1 MGGSAPRRDHQL
13 PAETTSFVDRRGE
26 LTEGRELL
34 ARARLVTLTGPGGV
48 GKTRLAARIAAR
60 VRRAFPDGVRFVHLS
75 GLHDPALVP
84 LAAAD
89 ALGLHDHSAQPPL
102 DALVEQVRDRRL
114 LLVVDN
120 CEHLAGA
127 CAQLAAALLRG
138 TEGVRILATSRHR
151 LGLTEEHLLEVRPLP
166 VPDPDGDLSAAE
178 GYPALT
184 LFADRA
190 AAVVPGFRLTPGNLA
205 SVARLCRRLDG
216 LPLAIELAAVRMR
229 VLDVDQLLDRLDD
242 RYRFLTTGSPAALPR
257 HQTLRAAVAWSHDL
271 CTGPEQVVWARLS
284 VLAGAF
290 DLETAEAVC
299 ADDTGEGDAGW
310 GTGRPPAGVL
320 LPEGATGFADDAGSR
335 GAAAGERPHP
345 AQALTGPTTPP
356 PPDDGPGNPTPP
368 TLGPADGIAPRPV
381 LRPYPLAAPR
391 SDDGPDSGMPASPV
405 PGPVGVSLSGGVP
418 GPVGVSLSGGVPGPV
433 GVSLSGGAPGPVG
446 VPPSP
451 SVPGL
456 GGATLPSLALG
467 PGGATPPS
475 PVPGSGG
482 VPLPPVV
489 FCPGGSMPSLA
500 VSGSGGVAAPL
511 AVPSPGGVAASP
523 AVSGP
528 GGVAAHSAVSGP
540 GGAAAS
546 PAVSGPGR
554 VSLPPPVPGSGGV
567 PLPPVVFCPGGSM
580 PSLAVS
586 GSGGVAAPLAVP
598 SPGGVAASPAVSGP
612 GGVAAHS
619 AVSGPGG
626 AAASP
631 AVSGPG
637 RVSLPPPVL
646 GPGGL
651 TLPWPVPCPGGVT
664 PSLAVPSPGGV
675 AASLAVPS
683 PGGVAASLA
692 VPGPGGVAASLAVSG
707 PGGVAAHPVGE
718 AVHAVGDWHAG
729 PGPVGLRAD
738 DVLDAVAG
746 LVDKSVLCREPG
758 PGGVRYR
765 MLDTLRQ
772 YGLERLRRTAGE
784 EEAARRRQRDRML
797 RRVEDCE
804 RGWFGPGQPETVA
817 RLRADRDNLRAA
829 LDFSLS
835 TPGEERA
842 GLRLAGTLWFY
853 WHACGVPREGLY
865 WLERALA
872 ASPEPTRERARGLW
886 VAGLLAAT
894 TQDFPRG
901 HRQATEALAL
911 ARALGDPA
919 EAAHAEYVIGVI
931 RLFGDDLPGAL
942 THFET
947 TVARGPV
954 PGQHLSLVGLDQ
966 VELACAL
973 GFLGE
978 ADRAVEI
985 CEQALRLCERH
996 GEQWVRS
1003 YVLRILALAHTVRRD
1018 WPRAERHAR
1027 EALRLKHA
1035 VHDIIGMALTLD
1047 LLASIAGERGAHRHA
1062 ALLMGGAD
1070 RVWADID
1077 TGRWGAHTLNSV
1089 RRDSEERACRALGR
1103 DAFER
1108 AHRRGGGLGLAELVG
1123 QALQEPARPRPGD
1136 SPAPHDDTTVRLTR
1150 RETEVARLVAE
1161 GLANQQIADRLVI
1174 ARRTAEGHVE
1184 RILSKLGFSNRSQ
1197 IAAWVTAQR

>member
-13 PAETTSFVDRRGE
+13 PVETTSFVDRRGE
-26 LTEGRELL
+26 LTQGRELL

-60 VRRAFPDGVRFVHLS
+60 VQRAFPDGVRFVHLS

-120 CEHLAGA
+120 CEHLASA
-127 CAQLAAALLRG
+127 CAQLAAALLHG
-138 TEGVRILATSRHR
+138 TEGVRVLATSRHR

-190 AAVVPGFRLTPGNLA
+190 AAVVPGFRLTPDNRA
-205 SVARLCRRLDG
+205 SVARLCHRLDG

-271 CTGPEQVVWARLS
+271 CTGPEQLVWARLS
-284 VLAGAF
+284 VLAGSF
-290 DLETAEAVC
+290 DLATAEAVC
-299 ADDTGEGDAGW
+299 ADDTPEPGAGP
-310 GTGRPPAGVL
+310 GTGPAPTEAR
-320 LPEGATGFADDAGSR
+320 LPGGAGT
-335 GAAAGERPHP
+335 
-345 AQALTGPTTPP
+345 
-356 PPDDGPGNPTPP
+356 
-368 TLGPADGIAPRPV
+368 
-381 LRPYPLAAPR
+381 
-391 SDDGPDSGMPASPV
+391 
-405 PGPVGVSLSGGVP
+405 GGVQ
-418 GPVGVSLSGGVPGPV
+418 GGARLDVP
-433 GVSLSGGAPGPVG
+433 SGGARFTDGSGERALSLPVFAGTATLPTLHGDPGNVVPPTPAPAGGPVPLPVMRPEPLI
-446 VPPSP
+446 VPSPGTGPVRSP
-451 SVPGL
+451 SVPGPGGMASFPPVPPSVPGASSGTGL
-456 GGATLPSLALG
+456 GGGPVRLSSVAGPGVMASFPPVPPSVPGASPGTG
-467 PGGATPPS
+467 PGGGLTRPPS
-475 PVPGSGG
+475 VSDTGAMATFPPLAHSGG
-482 VPLPPVV
+482 PMLPP
-489 FCPGGSMPSLA
+489 S
-500 VSGSGGVAAPL
+500 
-511 AVPSPGGVAASP
+511 
-523 AVSGP
+523 
-528 GGVAAHSAVSGP
+528 
-540 GGAAAS
+540 
-546 PAVSGPGR
+546 
-554 VSLPPPVPGSGGV
+554 
-567 PLPPVVFCPGGSM
+567 
-580 PSLAVS
+580 
-586 GSGGVAAPLAVP
+586 
-598 SPGGVAASPAVSGP
+598 
-612 GGVAAHS
+612 
-619 AVSGPGG
+619 
-626 AAASP
+626 
-631 AVSGPG
+631 
-637 RVSLPPPVL
+637 
-646 GPGGL
+646 
-651 TLPWPVPCPGGVT
+651 
-664 PSLAVPSPGGV
+664 
-675 AASLAVPS
+675 
-683 PGGVAASLA
+683 
-692 VPGPGGVAASLAVSG
+692 VPGPGAVTSFPSPAHSSG
-707 PGGVAAHPVGE
+707 PMSAPPLP
-718 AVHAVGDWHAG
+718 DPAG
-729 PGPVGLRAD
+729 PAAPPPVADASGAWSARPGQGIRAD

-772 YGLERLRRTAGE
+772 YGLEQLRRTAGE
-784 EEAARRRQRDRML
+784 EGAARRRQRDRML
-797 RRVEDCE
+797 RWVEECE

-835 TPGEERA
+835 TPGEARA

-853 WHACGVPREGLY
+853 WHACGAPREGLY
-865 WLERALA
+865 WLDRALA
-872 ASPEPTRERARGLW
+872 ANPEPTPERARGLW
-886 VAGLLAAT
+886 VAGLLAAA

-901 HRQATEALAL
+901 RRHAEDALAL
-911 ARALGDPA
+911 ARVLGDAA
-919 EAAHAEYVIGVI
+919 EAAHAEYVIGVL

-942 THFET
+942 RHFET

-954 PGQHLSLVGLDQ
+954 PGQHLSVVGLDQ

-978 ADRAVEI
+978 ADRAVEV
-985 CEQALRLCERH
+985 CERALGLCERH

-1003 YVLRILALAHTVRRD
+1003 YVLRMLALAHSVRRD
-1018 WPRAERHAR
+1018 WARAERHAR
-1027 EALRLKHA
+1027 EALRLKLA
-1035 VHDIIGMALTLD
+1035 VHDVIGIALTLD
-1047 LLASIAGERGAHRHA
+1047 LLASIATERGAHRHA
-1062 ALLMGGAD
+1062 AVLLGGAD

-1077 TGRWGAHTLNSV
+1077 AARWGARTLNAA

-1108 AHRRGGGLGLAELVG
+1108 AHRRGAGLGLADLVG
-1123 QALQEPARPRPGD
+1123 QALQEPARPHPRESG
-1136 SPAPHDDTTVRLTR
+1136 APHDDTPVRLTR

>member
-13 PAETTSFVDRRGE
+13 PVETTSFVDRRGE
-26 LTEGRELL
+26 LTQGRELL

-48 GKTRLAARIAAR
+48 GKTRLAARVAAR
-60 VRRAFPDGVRFVHLS
+60 VQRAFPDGVRFVHLS

-102 DALVEQVRDRRL
+102 DALADQVRDRRL

-127 CAQLAAALLRG
+127 CARLAAALLHG

-190 AAVVPGFRLTPGNLA
+190 AAVVPGFRLTPDNRA

-216 LPLAIELAAVRMR
+216 LPLAIELAAVRLR

-271 CTGPEQVVWARLS
+271 CTAPEQLVWARLS
-284 VLAGAF
+284 VLAGGF

-299 ADDTGEGDAGW
+299 ADDTGEPGAGRGRSPAPAEALPQG
-310 GTGRPPAGVL
+310 GTCTGGVPGGARPDVASGGARFEDGSG
-320 LPEGATGFADDAGSR
+320 EGAS
-335 GAAAGERPHP
+335 PV
-345 AQALTGPTTPP
+345 QALAGPVTPP
-356 PPDDGPGNPTPP
+356 PPGG
-368 TLGPADGIAPRPV
+368 GSRK
-381 LRPYPLAAPR
+381 LAL
-391 SDDGPDSGMPASPV
+391 PV
-405 PGPVGVSLSGGVP
+405 PAPAGGP
-418 GPVGVSLSGGVPGPV
+418 
-433 GVSLSGGAPGPVG
+433 
-446 VPPSP
+446 
-451 SVPGL
+451 
-456 GGATLPSLALG
+456 
-467 PGGATPPS
+467 
-475 PVPGSGG
+475 
-482 VPLPPVV
+482 VPLPVTR
-489 FCPGGSMPSLA
+489 PGSLIT
-500 VSGSGGVAAPL
+500 
-511 AVPSPGGVAASP
+511 PSPG
-523 AVSGP
+523 
-528 GGVAAHSAVSGP
+528 SGP
-540 GGAAAS
+540 GGAPTRPPCVQGPEGVRLS
-546 PAVSGPGR
+546 PCVQGPEG
-554 VSLPPPVPGSGGV
+554 VTLPPPFPGPTDPATS
-567 PLPPVVFCPGGSM
+567 
-580 PSLAVS
+580 
-586 GSGGVAAPLAVP
+586 
-598 SPGGVAASPAVSGP
+598 SPAAN
-612 GGVAAHS
+612 AA
-619 AVSGPGG
+619 GTW
-626 AAASP
+626 P
-631 AVSGPG
+631 A
-637 RVSLPPPVL
+637 R
-646 GPGGL
+646 
-651 TLPWPVPCPGGVT
+651 
-664 PSLAVPSPGGV
+664 
-675 AASLAVPS
+675 
-683 PGGVAASLA
+683 
-692 VPGPGGVAASLAVSG
+692 PGPA
-707 PGGVAAHPVGE
+707 
-718 AVHAVGDWHAG
+718 
-729 PGPVGLRAD
+729 LRAD
-738 DVLDAVAG
+738 DVLDAVSG

-772 YGLERLRRTAGE
+772 YGLEQLRRTVGE
-784 EEAARRRQRDRML
+784 EGAVRRRQRDRML
-797 RRVEDCE
+797 RWAGECE

-835 TPGEERA
+835 TPGEALA

-853 WHACGVPREGLY
+853 WHACGAPREGLY
-865 WLERALA
+865 WLDRALA
-872 ASPEPTRERARGLW
+872 ASPEPTPERARGLW
-886 VAGLLAAT
+886 VAGLLAAA

-901 HRQATEALAL
+901 RRNARDALAL
-911 ARALGDPA
+911 ARVLGDSA
-919 EAAHAEYVIGVI
+919 EAAHAEYVIGVL

-942 THFET
+942 RHFEA

-954 PGQHLSLVGLDQ
+954 PGQHLSVVGLDQ

-978 ADRAVEI
+978 ADRAVEV
-985 CEQALRLCERH
+985 CERALGLCERH

-1003 YVLRILALAHTVRRD
+1003 YVLRMLALAHTVRRD
-1018 WPRAERHAR
+1018 WARAERHAR
-1027 EALRLKHA
+1027 EALRLKLA
-1035 VHDIIGMALTLD
+1035 VHDVIGIALTLD
-1047 LLASIAGERGAHRHA
+1047 LLASIATERGAHRHA
-1062 ALLMGGAD
+1062 AVLLGGAD

-1077 TGRWGAHTLNSV
+1077 AARWGARTLNSV

-1103 DAFER
+1103 DAFEQ
-1108 AHRRGGGLGLAELVG
+1108 AHRRGGSLGLAELVG
-1123 QALQEPARPRPGD
+1123 HALREPARPHPGE
-1136 SPAPHDDTTVRLTR
+1136 SPAPHDDTPVRLTP

>member
-102 DALVEQVRDRRL
+102 DAFVEQVRDRRL

-151 LGLTEEHLLEVRPLP
+151 LGLTEEYLLEVRRCRCPTRTVTCP
-166 VPDPDGDLSAAE
+166 PPR

-320 LPEGATGFADDAGSR
+320 LPEGTTGFADDAGSR

-391 SDDGPDSGMPASPV
+391 SDDGPDSGMPPSPV

-418 GPVGVSLSGGVPGPV
+418 GAV

-451 SVPGL
+451 GVPGL

-489 FCPGGSMPSLA
+489 LCPGGSMP
-500 VSGSGGVAAPL
+500 
-511 AVPSPGGVAASP
+511 VPWPGR
-523 AVSGP
+523 
-528 GGVAAHSAVSGP
+528 
-540 GGAAAS
+540 
-546 PAVSGPGR
+546 SGPGR
-554 VSLPPPVPGSGGV
+554 RRGHHLP
-567 PLPPVVFCPGGSM
+567 
-580 PSLAVS
+580 
-586 GSGGVAAPLAVP
+586 
-598 SPGGVAASPAVSGP
+598 
-612 GGVAAHS
+612 
-619 AVSGPGG
+619 
-626 AAASP
+626 
-631 AVSGPG
+631 
-637 RVSLPPPVL
+637 
-646 GPGGL
+646 
-651 TLPWPVPCPGGVT
+651 
-664 PSLAVPSPGGV
+664 
-675 AASLAVPS
+675 
-683 PGGVAASLA
+683 
-692 VPGPGGVAASLAVSG
+692 
-707 PGGVAAHPVGE
+707 
-718 AVHAVGDWHAG
+718 
-729 PGPVGLRAD
+729 
-738 DVLDAVAG
+738 
-746 LVDKSVLCREPG
+746 
-758 PGGVRYR
+758 
-765 MLDTLRQ
+765 
-772 YGLERLRRTAGE
+772 LRR
-784 EEAARRRQRDRML
+784 R
-797 RRVEDCE
+797 
-804 RGWFGPGQPETVA
+804 
-817 RLRADRDNLRAA
+817 
-829 LDFSLS
+829 
-835 TPGEERA
+835 
-842 GLRLAGTLWFY
+842 LRLAGL
-853 WHACGVPREGLY
+853 GLS
-865 WLERALA
+865 LEPHRHPGG
-872 ASPEPTRERARGLW
+872 SPAHLGLHGQRGL
-886 VAGLLAAT
+886 
-894 TQDFPRG
+894 P
-901 HRQATEALAL
+901 
-911 ARALGDPA
+911 
-919 EAAHAEYVIGVI
+919 
-931 RLFGDDLPGAL
+931 
-942 THFET
+942 
-947 TVARGPV
+947 
-954 PGQHLSLVGLDQ
+954 S
-966 VELACAL
+966 
-973 GFLGE
+973 
-978 ADRAVEI
+978 
-985 CEQALRLCERH
+985 
-996 GEQWVRS
+996 
-1003 YVLRILALAHTVRRD
+1003 
-1018 WPRAERHAR
+1018 
-1027 EALRLKHA
+1027 
-1035 VHDIIGMALTLD
+1035 
-1047 LLASIAGERGAHRHA
+1047 
-1062 ALLMGGAD
+1062 
-1070 RVWADID
+1070 
-1077 TGRWGAHTLNSV
+1077 
-1089 RRDSEERACRALGR
+1089 
-1103 DAFER
+1103 
-1108 AHRRGGGLGLAELVG
+1108 
-1123 QALQEPARPRPGD
+1123 RPGD
-1136 SPAPHDDTTVRLTR
+1136 GPRRRLDDRVDPLQQRQARAARPPPLRGRCPGAVTSLGPGDRPELALDDDGDGMVVFHTVVPKSTPPYSY
-1150 RETEVARLVAE
+1150 TKAGARLISRSGTFGTVKTLTSD
-1161 GLANQQIADRLVI
+1161 GRVPQVDTRPTSRFTVIWQQESFPYTIK
-1174 ARRTAEGHVE
+1174 
-1184 RILSKLGFSNRSQ
+1184 S
-1197 IAAWVTAQR
+1197 VTGP

>member
-1 MGGSAPRRDHQL
+1 MGGSAPRRDHHL

-60 VRRAFPDGVRFVHLS
+60 VQRAFPDGVRFVHLS

-89 ALGLHDHSAQPPL
+89 ALGLHDHSPQPPL
-102 DALVEQVRDRRL
+102 AALVEQVRERRL

-190 AAVVPGFRLTPGNLA
+190 AAVVPGFRLTPANRA
-205 SVARLCRRLDG
+205 SVARLCHRLDG

-271 CTGPEQVVWARLS
+271 CTGPEQLVWARLS
-284 VLAGAF
+284 VLAGGF

-299 ADDTGEGDAGW
+299 ADDS
-310 GTGRPPAGVL
+310 
-320 LPEGATGFADDAGSR
+320 PEGAAGYAQSQSPFTDRTFPPGQAFTGALGEEAGFASPCTAGSVQ
-335 GAAAGERPHP
+335 GAARH
-345 AQALTGPTTPP
+345 AQAL
-356 PPDDGPGNPTPP
+356 
-368 TLGPADGIAPRPV
+368 PA
-381 LRPYPLAAPR
+381 L
-391 SDDGPDSGMPASPV
+391 
-405 PGPVGVSLSGGVP
+405 
-418 GPVGVSLSGGVPGPV
+418 
-433 GVSLSGGAPGPVG
+433 
-446 VPPSP
+446 
-451 SVPGL
+451 
-456 GGATLPSLALG
+456 
-467 PGGATPPS
+467 
-475 PVPGSGG
+475 
-482 VPLPPVV
+482 
-489 FCPGGSMPSLA
+489 
-500 VSGSGGVAAPL
+500 
-511 AVPSPGGVAASP
+511 
-523 AVSGP
+523 
-528 GGVAAHSAVSGP
+528 
-540 GGAAAS
+540 
-546 PAVSGPGR
+546 
-554 VSLPPPVPGSGGV
+554 
-567 PLPPVVFCPGGSM
+567 
-580 PSLAVS
+580 
-586 GSGGVAAPLAVP
+586 
-598 SPGGVAASPAVSGP
+598 
-612 GGVAAHS
+612 
-619 AVSGPGG
+619 
-626 AAASP
+626 
-631 AVSGPG
+631 
-637 RVSLPPPVL
+637 
-646 GPGGL
+646 
-651 TLPWPVPCPGGVT
+651 
-664 PSLAVPSPGGV
+664 
-675 AASLAVPS
+675 
-683 PGGVAASLA
+683 
-692 VPGPGGVAASLAVSG
+692 PGPG
-707 PGGVAAHPVGE
+707 
-718 AVHAVGDWHAG
+718 AG
-729 PGPVGLRAD
+729 PGPGQVVPAGSAVPAARHAQAPPGTVTLPLPAGAGPALRAD
-738 DVLDAVAG
+738 DVLEALAG

-758 PGGVRYR
+758 PGGARYR
-765 MLDTLRQ
+765 LLDTLRQ
-772 YGLERLRRTAGE
+772 YGLEQLRRTPGE
-784 EEAARRRQRDRML
+784 EGAARRRQRDWML
-797 RRVEDCE
+797 RRAEDCE
-804 RGWFGPGQPETVA
+804 RGWFGPGQPEAVA

-835 TPGEERA
+835 TPGEARA
-842 GLRLAGTLWFY
+842 GLRLAGALWFY
-853 WHACGVPREGLY
+853 WHACGAPREGLY
-865 WLERALA
+865 WLDRALA
-872 ASPEPTRERARGLW
+872 AGPEPTRERARGLW
-886 VAGLLAAT
+886 VAGLLAAA

-901 HRQATEALAL
+901 RRHAADALAL

-942 THFET
+942 RHFEA

-973 GFLGE
+973 GYLGE
-978 ADRAVEI
+978 ADRAVEV
-985 CEQALRLCERH
+985 CERALRLCERH

-1003 YVLRILALAHTVRRD
+1003 YVLRMLALAHSVRRD

-1027 EALRLKHA
+1027 EALRLKLA
-1035 VHDIIGMALTLD
+1035 VHDVIGMALTLD
-1047 LLASIAGERGAHRHA
+1047 LLASIAAERGAHEHA
-1062 ALLMGGAD
+1062 AVLLGGAD

-1077 TGRWGAHTLNSV
+1077 TGRWGAHTLNSA
-1089 RRDSEERACRALGR
+1089 RRDSEEKTCRALGR
-1103 DAFER
+1103 ETFER
-1108 AHRRGGGLGLAELVG
+1108 AHRRGGGLGLAELVAH
-1123 QALQEPARPRPGD
+1123 ALREPARPHPGEPTADRP
-1136 SPAPHDDTTVRLTR
+1136 PHASTAVRLTR
-1150 RETEVARLVAE
+1150 RETEVAQLVAE